1 MQQSE
6 KNRPNRRQ
14 FLANATTAMGG
25 LIVGPTIITSSAL
38 GANGQLPASERIV
51 MGTIGLGG
59 RGCNVMGAFLRE
71 RDVQMVAVCDVKA
84 KRRRIGKTAVDKK
97 YGNKDCKSYID
108 LHEFLARKDIDA
120 VLIATGDNWHSLA
133 SCLAARAGKDMYCE
147 KPLSVAITESRAV
160 AETMRRYAR
169 VFQCGTQRRSV
180 EHFVF
185 AVNLARR
192 GLLGK
197 LRNVYAEKAP
207 YFIDVHENVLPEQSE
222 PAREEMDWD
231 RWLGPAPW
239 RPYNGK
245 YHSRG
250 FWSGHLDFSGGSIT
264 EWGSHTIDLCQWAN
278 DADTTAPIEYE
289 PAGKDGKDITAH
301 YANGVKLFVRQ
312 GLRFGTCP
320 VRFEGEDGWVE
331 TGDSGEMETHP
342 ASLMRGRQF
351 RKGYPVDNHVR
362 NFLDCVKTRQQ
373 PVSNADVAHHSITA
387 CHAANICMRLGR
399 KVKWDPANETFI
411 ADEEAN
417 RLRSRAYREPWRL

>member
-1 MQQSE
+1 
-6 KNRPNRRQ
+6 
-14 FLANATTAMGG
+14 MGG
-25 LIVGPTIITSSAL
+25 LIAGPTVITSTAL
-38 GANGQLPASERIV
+38 GAKGIPPASERIV

-59 RGCNVMGAFLRE
+59 RGKSDMRAIMRE
-71 RDVQMVAVCDVKA
+71 QDVQMVAVCDVQG
-84 KRRRIGKTAVDKK
+84 RRRKNGITMVNEK
-97 YGNKDCKSYID
+97 YGNNNCRGYID
-108 LHEFLARKDIDA
+108 LHELLARKDIDA

-133 SCLAARAGKDMYCE
+133 ACLAARAGKDMYCE
-147 KPLSVAITESRAV
+147 KPLGVTISDSRAV

-222 PAREEMDWD
+222 PAREVMDWD
-231 RWLGPAPW
+231 RWLGPASW
-239 RPYNGK
+239 RPYNAK

-289 PAGKDGKDITAH
+289 PAGKDGKDITAS
-301 YANGVKLFVRQ
+301 YANGVKLFIRQ
-312 GLRFGTCP
+312 GLRFGSCP

-342 ASLMRGRQF
+342 ASLMRERQF
-351 RKGYPVDNHVR
+351 RKGYPIDNHAR

-411 ADEEAN
+411 GDEEAN

>member
-1 MQQSE
+1 MQRSE
-6 KNRPNRRQ
+6 KRRPNRRQ
-14 FLANATTAMGG
+14 FLANAATTMGG
-25 LIVGPTIITSSAL
+25 LIVGPTVITSSAL
-38 GANGQLPASERIV
+38 GANGHPAASERIV
-51 MGTIGLGG
+51 MGTIGLGN
-59 RGCNVMGAFLRE
+59 RGSRVMRAFLRE

-84 KRRRIGKTAVDKK
+84 KQRKTGKTAVDEK

-108 LHEFLARKDIDA
+108 LQELLARKDIDA
-120 VLIATGDNWHSLA
+120 VFIATGDNWHSLA
-133 SCLAARAGKDMYCE
+133 SCLAAKANKDIYCE
-147 KPLSVAITESRAV
+147 KPLSMTITESRVV

-169 VFQCGTQRRSV
+169 VFQCGTQRRSIG
-180 EHFVF
+180 HFIF
-185 AVNLARR
+185 AVNLAQR

-207 YFIDVHENVLPEQSE
+207 YLINVHETVLPEQPE
-222 PAREEMDWD
+222 PDREVMDWD

-239 RPYNGK
+239 RPYNAG
-245 YHSRG
+245 YHAG
-250 FWSGHLDFSGGSIT
+250 WGAHLDFSGGSIT
-264 EWGSHTIDLCQWAN
+264 GWGSHTVDLCQWAN
-278 DADTTAPIEYE
+278 EADTTTPIEYE
-289 PAGKDGKDITAH
+289 PAGKDGRDITAR
-301 YANGVKLFVRQ
+301 YANGVKLFIRL

-351 RKGYPVDNHVR
+351 RKGFPVDNHAR

-387 CHAANICMRLGR
+387 CHVANICMRLGR
-399 KVKWDPANETFI
+399 KMKWDPVKEAFI
-411 ADEEAN
+411 GDEEAN